1 VGDSPRQGLD
11 PLRVKG
17 PLQFF
22 SLVAYVVSLAFL
34 YAGIRVLSVES
45 QEIAWILII
54 GALLLT
60 IGITAGIFITM
71 PKYHWTYFHP
81 SEITEKYASA
91 VKALSDTGKLP
102 PEVVKEDI
110 QQEAAFDIVA
120 NIVSDMTRRSELN
133 MRGILM
139 EVLDRL
145 AETSLASSVDYPNLT
160 GKWKGIVN
168 GRDQIIEIRQH
179 GQMVFLEGTVLS
191 DTGTV
196 VYTFKGE
203 GRVVLNI
210 LAFSWQIKST
220 SGTNIMTMSP
230 KGNVLEGKYFTLFG
244 ASGYERYER
253 TDEKQSENS

>member
-1 VGDSPRQGLD
+1 MGDSPRQGLD
-11 PLRVKG
+11 PLRVRG

-22 SLVAYVVSLAFL
+22 SLVAYVVSLTFL
-34 YAGIRVLSVES
+34 YAGIRVLSVGP
-45 QEIAWILII
+45 QEIAWTLII

-60 IGITAGIFITM
+60 IGITAAIFMTM
-71 PKYHWTYFHP
+71 RKYHWTYFHP

-91 VKALSDTGKLP
+91 VKVLSDTEKLP
-102 PEVVKEDI
+102 PEVVEENI
-110 QQEAAFDIVA
+110 EEVASDIVA
-120 NIVSDMTRRSELN
+120 NIVSDMTRLSKRN
-133 MRGILM
+133 MHVILM
-139 EVLDRL
+139 EILERL

-203 GRVVLNI
+203 GGVVLNI
-210 LAFSWQIKST
+210 LAFSWQIKSA
-220 SGTNIMTMSP
+220 SGANIMTISP
-230 KGNVLEGKYFTLFG
+230 KGDVLEGKYFTLFG